1 VHKARPVGV
10 FWEIDRNL
18 PSAVE
23 FQQGM
28 NDGSSWPH
36 DVEAC
41 QRVIEQLSAQLAQ
54 TAAEREQLSA
64 RLLAQDAALQQQAR
78 ERQAH
83 EAFVAEQLRT
93 LEELADAR
101 QQLARENDELKLTVR
116 KLLDRLYGRRSERFL
131 VDPAQLSLDFGD
143 DTAAAAE
150 ALAEAVWEAE
160 RTIEEVQSRRR
171 ARRRRQP
178 RGRSEKFP
186 EHLPRYEQIVDLPE
200 DQKAGK
206 VLIGYDA
213 VETLEFERARLRVRV
228 TKYAKYGVPN
238 NPQVGVSSPPRPTG
252 LVEGNRFDTSVA
264 VEILADRF
272 FYHLPYYRQQDMFA
286 GCGWTP
292 SRSTLLNIVAASE
305 FVLQPLVRYYR
316 SLLGQIDLLGCD
328 ETPVTL
334 IVPPQLPPLDPH
346 DLRTARISE
355 VLSAAQAHGRPS
367 VKARMWAYRSLELP
381 FNVFDFTVSRHRD
394 GPDELLSDFR
404 GILLGDCWSG
414 FQKIELRS
422 DARIRRAACWAHARR
437 KLDACRTSQPRHTTV
452 LLALVQQLYDLEE
465 RAAAWT
471 AAQRLTLRQTESLP
485 VLQRLREY
493 LDGPAGERLLPKSD
507 LAVAIGYLQHHWEAL
522 LLYTTDGRLPIDN
535 NLTEQLMKQI
545 ATGRKNWLH
554 VGSVAAGCRAANL
567 LTIISTAARNDLDV
581 WSYLKDVLDRILSGC
596 TDWESLRADVWKSR
610 HPDAVRAY
618 RVDERRDAIDRRR
631 VRHARR
637 RLAASATK

>member
-1 VHKARPVGV
+1 
-10 FWEIDRNL
+10 
-18 PSAVE
+18 
-23 FQQGM
+23 M

-36 DVEAC
+36 DVDAC
-41 QRVIEQLSAQLAQ
+41 HRLIEQLATQLAQ
-54 TAAEREQLSA
+54 TAAEREELSA
-64 RLLAQDAALQQQAR
+64 RLSAQDAALQQQAH
-78 ERQAH
+78 ERQAQ
-83 EAFVAEQLRT
+83 EAFAAEQLRT
-93 LEELADAR
+93 LDELADAR

-116 KLLDRLYGRRSERFL
+116 KLLDRLYGRRSERFV

-143 DTAAAAE
+143 NPAGAAE

-171 ARRRRQP
+171 ARRRRV
-178 RGRSEKFP
+178 RSETFP
-186 EHLPRYEQIVDLPE
+186 EHLPRYEHVVDLPD
-200 DQKAGK
+200 DQKVGK

-213 VETLEFERARLRVRV
+213 VESLEFERARLRVRV
-228 TKYAKYGVPN
+228 TKYAKYAVANSPHA
-238 NPQVGVSSPPRPTG
+238 GVSSPPRPTG

-264 VEILADRF
+264 VEILAARF
-272 FYHLPYYRQQDMFA
+272 FYHLPYYRQQDIFA

-305 FVLQPLVRYYR
+305 FVLQPLARYYR
-316 SLLGQIDLLGCD
+316 CLLGQVDLLGCD
-328 ETPVTL
+328 ETPVRL
-334 IVPPQLPPLDPH
+334 IVPPQLPPLDPQ
-346 DLRTARISE
+346 DPRTARISE

-394 GPDELLSDFR
+394 GPDEMLADFR

-437 KLDACRTSQPRHTTV
+437 KLDECRTSQPRHTTV

-471 AAQRLTLRQTESLP
+471 AAQRLALRQTEALP
-485 VLQRLREY
+485 VLQRIRDY
-493 LDGPAGERLLPKSD
+493 LDGPAEERLLPKSD
-507 LAVAIGYLQHHWEAL
+507 LAGAIGYLKHHWEAL
-522 LLYTTDGRLPIDN
+522 RLYTTDGRLPIDN

-545 ATGRKNWLH
+545 ATGRKNWLQ

-567 LTIISTAARNDLDV
+567 MTIISTAARNDLDV

-618 RVDERRDAIDRRR
+618 RVEERRDAIDRRR
-631 VRHARR
+631 LRHARR
-637 RLAASATK
+637 RLAASVTK

>member
-1 VHKARPVGV
+1 
-10 FWEIDRNL
+10 
-18 PSAVE
+18 
-23 FQQGM
+23 M

-36 DVEAC
+36 DVDAC
-41 QRVIEQLSAQLAQ
+41 HRLI
-54 TAAEREQLSA
+54 EQLSA
-64 RLLAQDAALQQQAR
+64 RLSAQDAALQQQAH

-83 EAFVAEQLRT
+83 EAFVAEQLHT
-93 LEELADAR
+93 LDELADAR
-101 QQLARENDELKLTVR
+101 QRLAQENDELKLTVR
-116 KLLDRLYGRRSERFL
+116 KLLDRLYGRRSERFV

-143 DTAAAAE
+143 DTAATVE
-150 ALAEAVWEAE
+150 VLAEAVWEAE
-160 RTIEEVQSRRR
+160 RTIEEVQSQRR
-171 ARRRRQP
+171 ARRRKQRV
-178 RGRSEKFP
+178 RSEKFP

-200 DQKAGK
+200 DQKVGK

-228 TKYAKYGVPN
+228 TKYAKYAVAN
-238 NPQVGVSSPPRPTG
+238 NPPAGVSSPPRPTG

-316 SLLGQIDLLGCD
+316 RLLGEIDLLGCD

-334 IVPPQLPPLDPH
+334 IVPPQLPPLDPQ
-346 DLRTARISE
+346 DPRAARISE
-355 VLSAAQAHGRPS
+355 VLSAALAQGRPS
-367 VKARMWAYRSLELP
+367 VQARMWAYRSLELP

-394 GPDELLSDFR
+394 GPDEMLADFR

-437 KLDACRTSQPRHTTV
+437 KLDGCRTSQPRHSTV

-471 AAQRLTLRQTESLP
+471 AAQRLALRQTEALP
-485 VLQRLREY
+485 VLQKLRAY

-507 LAVAIGYLQHHWEAL
+507 LAVAIGYLKHHWEAL

-545 ATGRKNWLH
+545 ATGRKNWLQ

-567 LTIISTAARNDLDV
+567 MTIISTAARNDLDV

-596 TDWESLRADVWKSR
+596 TDWESLRADVWKSQ

-618 RVDERRDAIDRRR
+618 RVEERRDAIDRRR
-631 VRHARR
+631 LRHARR
-637 RLAASATK
+637 RLAARATK